1 MKINEKVSLNIA
13 SEASYIFIFKCL
25 KMVNLASFWNPEAC
39 SQTVLPDMLIS
50 IEQLLVENAK
60 IKNSNV
66 TFWVIFKR
74 FDEFFSQK
82 I

>member
-1 MKINEKVSLNIA
+1 
-13 SEASYIFIFKCL
+13 
-25 KMVNLASFWNPEAC
+25 MVNLVSFWKPEAC

>member
-1 MKINEKVSLNIA
+1 
-13 SEASYIFIFKCL
+13 
-25 KMVNLASFWNPEAC
+25 
-39 SQTVLPDMLIS
+39 MLIS

>member
-1 MKINEKVSLNIA
+1 
-13 SEASYIFIFKCL
+13 
-25 KMVNLASFWNPEAC
+25 MVHFDDFWKPEAC